1 MYSKH
6 SQMLLSDVK
15 WSESDAAQSEHRW
28 DPQIPA
34 IFEKL
39 RHSDEYVHRYHH
51 HHDDHHQLDS
61 DHCATSRPA
70 SNLERIPTTYL
81 WSLGEKTAGNEG
93 NKREEWYD
101 MIWYDSGID
110 FTKLYAVLAVF
121 GSITLSY
128 TGFNLWSDLVEAR
141 WVDWNRHRHFARL
154 CGFEFSIRDVR
165 EARAS
170 VSRSLPTPKEQG
182 FIKLVIF
189 CWFRFK

>member
-1 MYSKH
+1 MH
-6 SQMLLSDVK
+6 SLNTDG
-15 WSESDAAQSEHRW
+15 
-28 DPQIPA
+28 I
-34 IFEKL
+34 
-39 RHSDEYVHRYHH
+39 HRYQRFLKNSGTRTSTST
-51 HHDDHHQLDS
+51 DTTITMTTTTSSTVTTVPQAAPLRTLSEFPQPIYGALVKKQLE
-61 DHCATSRPA
+61 TKG
-70 SNLERIPTTYL
+70 IK
-81 WSLGEKTAGNEG
+81 EKS
-93 NKREEWYD
+93 D

-110 FTKLYAVLAVF
+110 FTKLCAVLAVF

-189 CWFRFK
+189 CWFRCK